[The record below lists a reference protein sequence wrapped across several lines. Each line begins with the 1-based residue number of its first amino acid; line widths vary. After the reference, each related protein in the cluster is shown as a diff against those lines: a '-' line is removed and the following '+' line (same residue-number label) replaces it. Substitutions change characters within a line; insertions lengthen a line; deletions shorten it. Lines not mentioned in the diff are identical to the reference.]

1 MAAQSIGEPGTQ
13 LTMRTFH
20 AGGVASA
27 ADITQGLP
35 RVEEIFEARNPRG
48 EAILAEIDGVVTL
61 KATEGKQ
68 VLRIAPADLK
78 ITPYELKEGMKPVV
92 KTGAEVAKGD
102 VLAQNETGKRT
113 VKAGADGTVKVAKGR
128 IELTHEG
135 GNIKE
140 YTLPDYVTL
149 KVKNG
154 DLVTVGQRL
163 SEGSVNLQ
171 DMLRLQ
177 GAEAVERYIVDEVQA
192 IYASQGQTIASKH
205 IEVIIRQMFSRVRI
219 EEPNDTEFIAGD
231 VISKTALWES
241 NRAVE
246 DAKKTPATYEQL
258 LMPISKISISSD
270 SWLSAASFQETMK
283 VLIGAALRGKVDKLR
298 GLKENVIIGRLIPV
312 GTGFRTD
319 DDDQVDQKA

>member
-1 MAAQSIGEPGTQ
+1 TQ

-35 RVEEIFEARNPRG
+35 RVDEIFEARSPRG
-48 EAILAEIDGVVTL
+48 EAILAEVDGVATL
-61 KATEGKQ
+61 KTVDSKQ
-68 VLRIAPADLK
+68 ILRIAPVDMK
-78 ITPYELKEGMKPVV
+78 VTTYDIKEGMKIAV
-92 KTGAEVAKGD
+92 KTGAVVKKGD
-102 VLAQNETGKRT
+102 VMAANESGKRT
-113 VKAGADGTVKVAKGR
+113 VKAGADGLVKVNKNS
-128 IELTHEG
+128 IDLTHEG

-140 YTLPDYVTL
+140 YTIPDYITL

-154 DLVTVGQRL
+154 DLVTIGQRL
-163 SEGSVNLQ
+163 TEGSVNLQ

-177 GAEAVERYIVDEVQA
+177 GEEAVQRYIVDEVQA
-192 IYASQGQTIASKH
+192 IYSSQGQTISSKH

-219 EEPNDTEFIAGD
+219 EEPNDSEFIAGD
-231 VISKTALWES
+231 IISKTSLWE
-241 NRAVE
+241 ATAA
-246 DAKKTPATYEQL
+246 AKKAKKKPATYEQL

-283 VLIGAALRGKVDKLR
+283 VLIGAGLRGKTDKLR

-312 GTGFRTD
+312 GTGFRPEED
-319 DDDQVDQKA
+319 